1 VSDLVGALPDA
12 AGSLLSAPAKRTKPE
27 IKMRI
32 RLPGELRKGTTNQA
46 FTLVEVIVSCLL
58 IGGMALSLYVG
69 MSQGF
74 SVVQLARE
82 NLRATQILQEKMEAI
97 RLVSW
102 TQLNT
107 EGFVPRTFTAPFYAT
122 EQDDTDSLIYRG
134 QVLIT
139 NVPFNESYS
148 PDLRLVVAEVTW
160 MAGNVP
166 RHRSMRTLVSE
177 YGLQNYIYNPE

>member
-1 VSDLVGALPDA
+1 VAQ
-12 AGSLLSAPAKRTKPE
+12 R
-27 IKMRI
+27 
-32 RLPGELRKGTTNQA
+32 A
-46 FTLVEVIVSCLL
+46 FTLIEVMIAALL

-69 MSQGF
+69 MGQGF
-74 SVVQLARE
+74 AVIQLARE

-97 RLVSW
+97 RLISW

-107 EGFVPRTFTAPFYAT
+107 SGFVPRDFSAPFYAT
-122 EQDDTDSLIYRG
+122 DEDGTEGLIYTG
-134 QVLIT
+134 QVIIT
-139 NVPFNESYS
+139 NAPFTESYS
-148 PDLRLVVAEVTW
+148 SDLRLVVAEVTW

>member
-1 VSDLVGALPDA
+1 MRVRLSGKLRNTA
-12 AGSLLSAPAKRTKPE
+12 A
-27 IKMRI
+27 
-32 RLPGELRKGTTNQA
+32 KGA

-58 IGGMALSLYVG
+58 VGGMALSLYVG

-107 EGFVPRTFTAPFYAT
+107 DGFIPRTFTAPFYAT
-122 EQDDTDSLIYRG
+122 GGNDTDGLMYSG
-134 QVLIT
+134 QVIIT

-148 PDLRLVVAEVTW
+148 SDLRLVVAEVTW
-160 MAGNVP
+160 MAGSVP

-177 YGLQNYIYNPE
+177 YGLQNYIYNPQ